1 MWYHIGMNFDY
12 VVADPT
18 GNITV
23 LITTPYTD
31 GTRQTMIRR
40 AFELEPSCE
49 QVGFMMPLSDDVVR
63 LEMMG
68 YEFCGNATLS
78 AAAWHAGLLGLKP
91 GEECTRTVSSSGA
104 EELLSVKVSRINADT
119 YQGTVSMPV
128 PEISSYR
135 GYPLVRFEGISHLIV
150 PSDAF
155 SPSEAESAVRAYAD
169 DMNVPALGMM
179 LCSEFSELV
188 SRDSLHGMFTINPLV
203 YVPGSGTVV
212 WEHGCATG
220 STAIGWY
227 RYSLDRSNNSTA
239 IKQPGGI
246 IRVDAGDGQVF
257 LTGQVR
263 FI

>member
-1 MWYHIGMNFDY
+1 MCMNFDY
-12 VVADPT
+12 LVADPT

-23 LITTPYTD
+23 LITSPYTEE
-31 GTRQTMIRR
+31 TRQDMIRE
-40 AFELEPSCE
+40 AFALEPDCE
-49 QVGFMMPLSDDVVR
+49 QVGFIMPESDEVIR

-78 AAAWHAGLLGLKP
+78 AAAWHAGRLGLEP
-91 GEECTRTVSSSGA
+91 GEECTRTVISSGA
-104 EELLSVKVSRINADT
+104 DAPLSVRVRRLSEDT

-128 PEISSYR
+128 PEVSSYR
-135 GYPLVRFEGISHLIV
+135 GWPLVRFDGISHIIV

-155 SPSEAESAVRAYAD
+155 TPDEAESAIRTFAGELD
-169 DMNVPALGMM
+169 VPALGMM
-179 LCSEFSELV
+179 LCSEYDELIN
-188 SRDSLHGMFTINPLV
+188 SDSQLGMFTISPLV
-203 YVPGSGTVV
+203 FVPGSDTVV

-220 STAIGWY
+220 STAIGRY
-227 RYSLDRSNNSTA
+227 RYSLSGKNSSTE

-263 FI
+263 FR